1 MVVLTC
7 LVLSPDQTQEDV
19 LVKITTKILKV
30 MLTLALFSGLYSCTE
45 VGSEKWCKKMEEK
58 PTDKWTIAETKDYTR
73 HCVFK

>member
-1 MVVLTC
+1 MSSEPL
-7 LVLSPDQTQEDV
+7 QEDL
-19 LVKITTKILKV
+19 LVKTTAKVWKIIFILV
-30 MLTLALFSGLYSCTE
+30 LFSGLYSCAE

>member
-1 MVVLTC
+1 MLVLYC
-7 LVLSPDQTQEDV
+7 LVLSPDQTQEDL
-19 LVKITTKILKV
+19 LVKITVKVLKII
-30 MLTLALFSGLYSCTE
+30 LTLALFSGLYSCAE

>member
-1 MVVLTC
+1 M
-7 LVLSPDQTQEDV
+7 
-19 LVKITTKILKV
+19 KITATVLKV
-30 MLTLALFSGLYSCTE
+30 ILTLAFSSGLYSCAE

>member
-73 HCVFK
+73 LCVFK

>member
-1 MVVLTC
+1 
-7 LVLSPDQTQEDV
+7 V